1 MTSWIAEVAGV
12 LLQLPAAAGD
22 TVLVKQVVSEPS
34 WWERVTSI
42 ASGLVSIAII
52 VLTFALV
59 PAAWNFRKSY
69 KKISDLLDRVYADV
83 NPITKH
89 AHNIADNVDYISTS
103 IRVDVQQVNRTI
115 ASANEK
121 LQQAVAMTEQRLNDF
136 NAFLQVVQSEAED
149 VFVASASTL
158 HGMRSGAAAYREA
171 GRAGE
176 LDDLDELE
184 ELDDLAALDAL
195 EEDEDE
201 DDAFEL
207 SSGAEQLLDDEAL
220 IALDT
225 RADADAMSH
234 VHEVNDGNVNEAEG
248 RGPAPRIRPR
258 AERDRTP

>member
-1 MTSWIAEVAGV
+1 MTTWIAEVTGA
-12 LLQLPAAAGD
+12 LLQFGAAAGD

-69 KKISDLLDRVYADV
+69 KKISDLLDRVYADI

-136 NAFLQVVQSEAED
+136 NAFLQVVQSEAEE
-149 VFVASASTL
+149 VFVSSASTL

-171 GRAGE
+171 GHE
-176 LDDLDELE
+176 DELDELE
-184 ELDDLAALDAL
+184 ELDDLSALHAL
-195 EEDEDE
+195 DEDE
-201 DDAFEL
+201 HDAFERWA
-207 SSGAEQLLDDEAL
+207 GAEQLLDDEAL
-220 IALDT
+220 IALET
-225 RADADAMSH
+225 QADADAMSH
-234 VHEVNDGNVNEAEG
+234 VHEVSDGNVNEAEG

-258 AERDRTP
+258 LGRDRNP

>member
-1 MTSWIAEVAGV
+1 MTTWIAEVAGA
-12 LLQLPAAAGD
+12 LLQLSAAAGD

-69 KKISDLLDRVYADV
+69 KKISDLLDRVYADI

-103 IRVDVQQVNRTI
+103 VRVDVQQVNRTI

-158 HGMRSGAAAYREA
+158 HGMRSGAAAYRDA
-171 GRAGE
+171 GRE
-176 LDDLDELE
+176 DELDELE
-184 ELDDLAALDAL
+184 ELDDLTALDAL
-195 EEDEDE
+195 DEDENE

-207 SSGAEQLLDDEAL
+207 MSGAEQLLDDEAL

-225 RADADAMSH
+225 QADADAMSH
-234 VHEVNDGNVNEAEG
+234 VHEVSDGNVNEAEG

-258 AERDRTP
+258 SERDRTP

>member
-1 MTSWIAEVAGV
+1 MTTWIAEVTGA
-12 LLQLPAAAGD
+12 LLQFGAAAGD

-69 KKISDLLDRVYADV
+69 KKISDLLDRVYADI

-136 NAFLQVVQSEAED
+136 NAFLQVVQSEAEE
-149 VFVASASTL
+149 VFVSSASTL

-171 GRAGE
+171 GHE
-176 LDDLDELE
+176 DELDELE
-184 ELDDLAALDAL
+184 ELDDLSALDAL
-195 EEDEDE
+195 DEDE
-201 DDAFEL
+201 HDAFEL
-207 SSGAEQLLDDEAL
+207 SAGAEQLLDDEAL
-220 IALDT
+220 IALET
-225 RADADAMSH
+225 QADADAMSH
-234 VHEVNDGNVNEAEG
+234 VHEVSDGNVNEAEG

-258 AERDRTP
+258 LGRDRNP

>member
-1 MTSWIAEVAGV
+1 MTTWIAEGAGV
-12 LLQLPAAAGD
+12 LLQLAAAAGD

-52 VLTFALV
+52 ILTFALV

-69 KKISDLLDRVYADV
+69 KKISDLLDRVYADI

-103 IRVDVQQVNRTI
+103 VRVDVQQVNRTI

-158 HGMRSGAAAYREA
+158 HGMRSGAAAYRDA
-171 GRAGE
+171 GRE
-176 LDDLDELE
+176 DDLDELDE
-184 ELDDLAALDAL
+184 LAALDEVQDDDDEL
-195 EEDEDE
+195 ELLASTED
-201 DDAFEL
+201 
-207 SSGAEQLLDDEAL
+207 LLDEEAL
-220 IALDT
+220 IALESQ
-225 RADADAMSH
+225 ADADATSQR
-234 VHEVNDGNVNEAEG
+234 HEVSDGNVNEAEG

-258 AERDRTP
+258 IERDRTP

>member
-1 MTSWIAEVAGV
+1 MTTWIAEVTGA
-12 LLQLPAAAGD
+12 LLQFGAAAGD

-69 KKISDLLDRVYADV
+69 KKISDLLDRVYADI

-136 NAFLQVVQSEAED
+136 NAFLQVVQSEAEE

-171 GRAGE
+171 GQEDE
-176 LDDLDELE
+176 LEDLDEFE
-184 ELDDLAALDAL
+184 ELEDLAALDAL
-195 EEDEDE
+195 DEDE
-201 DDAFEL
+201 DDVFEL
-207 SSGAEQLLDDEAL
+207 SAGTEQLLDDEAL
-220 IALDT
+220 IALET
-225 RADADAMSH
+225 QADADAMSQ
-234 VHEVNDGNVNEAEG
+234 VHEVNDGNVSEAQG

-258 AERDRTP
+258 IERDRTP

>member
-1 MTSWIAEVAGV
+1 MTTWIAEVAGA
-12 LLQLPAAAGD
+12 LLQLSAAAGD

-69 KKISDLLDRVYADV
+69 KKISDLLDRVYADI

-103 IRVDVQQVNRTI
+103 VRVDVQQVNRTI

-158 HGMRSGAAAYREA
+158 HGMRSGAAAYRDA
-171 GRAGE
+171 GRE
-176 LDDLDELE
+176 DELDELE
-184 ELDDLAALDAL
+184 ELDDLTALDAL
-195 EEDEDE
+195 DEDENE

-207 SSGAEQLLDDEAL
+207 MSGAEQLLDDEAL
-220 IALDT
+220 IALET
-225 RADADAMSH
+225 QADADAMSH
-234 VHEVNDGNVNEAEG
+234 VHEVSDGNANEAEN

-258 AERDRTP
+258 SERDRTP

>member
-1 MTSWIAEVAGV
+1 MTTWIAEVAGA
-12 LLQLPAAAGD
+12 LLQIGAAAGD

-52 VLTFALV
+52 ILTFALV

-69 KKISDLLDRVYADV
+69 KKISDLLDRVYADI

-103 IRVDVQQVNRTI
+103 VRVDVQQVNRTI

-158 HGMRSGAAAYREA
+158 HGMRSGAAAYRDA
-171 GRAGE
+171 GR
-176 LDDLDELE
+176 DDELDELD

-195 EEDEDE
+195 DGEEDEDE
-201 DDAFEL
+201 EDAFEL
-207 SSGAEQLLDDEAL
+207 MSGAEQLLDDEAL
-220 IALDT
+220 IALET
-225 RADADAMSH
+225 QADADAMSQ
-234 VHEVNDGNVNEAEG
+234 VHEVSDGNVNEAED

-258 AERDRTP
+258 VERDRAP

>member
-1 MTSWIAEVAGV
+1 MTTWIAEVTGA

-22 TVLVKQVVSEPS
+22 TVLVKQVVSDPS

-171 GRAGE
+171 GQEQE
-176 LDDLDELE
+176 LEDLDELE

-195 EEDEDE
+195 DEDE

-207 SSGAEQLLDDEAL
+207 SAGAEQMLDDEAL
-220 IALDT
+220 IALET
-225 RADADAMSH
+225 QADADAMSH
-234 VHEVNDGNVNEAEG
+234 VHEVSDGNVNEAEG

-258 AERDRTP
+258 VGRERRP

>member
-1 MTSWIAEVAGV
+1 MTTWIAEVAGA
-12 LLQLPAAAGD
+12 LLQLGAAAGD

-69 KKISDLLDRVYADV
+69 KKISDLLDRVYADI

-103 IRVDVQQVNRTI
+103 VRVDVQQVNRTI

-158 HGMRSGAAAYREA
+158 HGMRSGAAAYRDA
-171 GRAGE
+171 GREDE
-176 LDDLDELE
+176 LD

-195 EEDEDE
+195 DGDEDE

-207 SSGAEQLLDDEAL
+207 MSGAEQLLDDEAL
-220 IALDT
+220 IALET
-225 RADADAMSH
+225 QADADAMSQ
-234 VHEVNDGNVNEAEG
+234 VHEVSDGNVNEAED

-258 AERDRTP
+258 VERDRTP

>member
-1 MTSWIAEVAGV
+1 MTTWIAEVAGA
-12 LLQLPAAAGD
+12 LLQLGAAAGD

-52 VLTFALV
+52 ILTFALV

-69 KKISDLLDRVYADV
+69 KKISDLLDRVYADI

-103 IRVDVQQVNRTI
+103 VRVDVQQVNRTI

-158 HGMRSGAAAYREA
+158 HGMRSGAAAYRDA
-171 GRAGE
+171 GRE
-176 LDDLDELE
+176 DELDELD

-195 EEDEDE
+195 DGDEDE

-207 SSGAEQLLDDEAL
+207 TSGAEELLDDEAL
-220 IALDT
+220 IALET
-225 RADADAMSH
+225 QADADAMSQ
-234 VHEVNDGNVNEAEG
+234 VNEVSDGNVNEAED

-258 AERDRTP
+258 VERDRTP

>member
-1 MTSWIAEVAGV
+1 MTTWIAEVTGA
-12 LLQLPAAAGD
+12 LLQFGAAAGD

-52 VLTFALV
+52 ILTFALV

-69 KKISDLLDRVYADV
+69 KKISDLLDRVYADI
-83 NPITKH
+83 NPISKH

-136 NAFLQVVQSEAED
+136 NAFLQVVQSEAEE
-149 VFVASASTL
+149 VFVSSASTL

-171 GRAGE
+171 GHE
-176 LDDLDELE
+176 DELDELE
-184 ELDDLAALDAL
+184 ELDDLSALDAL
-195 EEDEDE
+195 DEDE
-201 DDAFEL
+201 HDAFEL
-207 SSGAEQLLDDEAL
+207 SAGAEQLLDDEAL
-220 IALDT
+220 IALET
-225 RADADAMSH
+225 QADADAMSH
-234 VHEVNDGNVNEAEG
+234 VHEVSDGNVNEAEG

-258 AERDRTP
+258 LGRDRNP

>member
-1 MTSWIAEVAGV
+1 MTTWIAEVAGA
-12 LLQLPAAAGD
+12 LLQLSAAAGD

-69 KKISDLLDRVYADV
+69 KKISDLLDRVYADI

-103 IRVDVQQVNRTI
+103 VRVDVQQVNRTI

-158 HGMRSGAAAYREA
+158 HGMRSGAAAYRDA
-171 GRAGE
+171 GRE
-176 LDDLDELE
+176 DELDELE

-195 EEDEDE
+195 DEDE
-201 DDAFEL
+201 NEEDAFEL
-207 SSGAEQLLDDEAL
+207 MSGAEQLLEDEAL
-220 IALDT
+220 IALET
-225 RADADAMSH
+225 QADADAMSH
-234 VHEVNDGNVNEAEG
+234 VHEVSDGNVNEAEN

-258 AERDRTP
+258 IERDRTP

>member
-1 MTSWIAEVAGV
+1 MTTWIAEVAGA
-12 LLQLPAAAGD
+12 LLQLGAAAGD

-52 VLTFALV
+52 ILTFALV

-69 KKISDLLDRVYADV
+69 KKISDLLDRVYADI

-103 IRVDVQQVNRTI
+103 VRVDVQQVNRTI

-158 HGMRSGAAAYREA
+158 HGMRSGAAAYRDA
-171 GRAGE
+171 GREDE
-176 LDDLDELE
+176 LD

-195 EEDEDE
+195 DGDEDE

-207 SSGAEQLLDDEAL
+207 MSGAEQLLDDEAL
-220 IALDT
+220 IALET
-225 RADADAMSH
+225 QADADAMSQ
-234 VHEVNDGNVNEAEG
+234 VHEVSDGNVNEAED

-258 AERDRTP
+258 VERDRTP

>member
-1 MTSWIAEVAGV
+1 MTTWIAEVAGA
-12 LLQLPAAAGD
+12 LLQLGAAAGD

-69 KKISDLLDRVYADV
+69 KKISDLLDRVYADI

-103 IRVDVQQVNRTI
+103 VRVDVQQVNRTI

-158 HGMRSGAAAYREA
+158 HGMRSGAAAYRDA
-171 GRAGE
+171 GRE
-176 LDDLDELE
+176 DELDELD
-184 ELDDLAALDAL
+184 ELDDLAALDARD
-195 EEDEDE
+195 EDEDE
-201 DDAFEL
+201 DDAYEL
-207 SSGAEQLLDDEAL
+207 MSGAEQLLDDEAL
-220 IALDT
+220 IALET
-225 RADADAMSH
+225 QADADAMSQ
-234 VHEVNDGNVNEAEG
+234 VQEVSDGNINEAED

-258 AERDRTP
+258 VERDRTP

>member
-1 MTSWIAEVAGV
+1 MTTWIAEVTGA
-12 LLQLPAAAGD
+12 LLQLGAAAGD

-34 WWERVTSI
+34 WWDRVTSI

-69 KKISDLLDRVYADV
+69 KKVSDLLDRVYADI

-103 IRVDVQQVNRTI
+103 VRVDVQQVNRTI

-136 NAFLQVVQSEAED
+136 NAFLQVVQSEAEE

-171 GRAGE
+171 GQEDE
-176 LDDLDELE
+176 LDDLDELG

-195 EEDEDE
+195 DEDE
-201 DDAFEL
+201 DDVFEL
-207 SSGAEQLLDDEAL
+207 SAGAEQLLDDEAL
-220 IALDT
+220 IALET
-225 RADADAMSH
+225 QADADAMSH
-234 VHEVNDGNVNEAEG
+234 VHEVSDGNVNEAES

>member
-1 MTSWIAEVAGV
+1 MTTWIAEGAGL
-12 LLQLPAAAGD
+12 LLQLAGD

-42 ASGLVSIAII
+42 ASGLVSISII

-69 KKISDLLDRVYADV
+69 KKISDLLDRVYADI
-83 NPITKH
+83 NPITRH
-89 AHNIADNVDYISTS
+89 ASNIADNVDYISTS

-115 ASANEK
+115 ASANER

-158 HGMRSGAAAYREA
+158 HGMRGGAAAYRDA
-171 GRAGE
+171 GRRNDRDEFDEIEDLSSLDAM
-176 LDDLDELE
+176 DDLDDDDDDT
-184 ELDDLAALDAL
+184 LDLLP
-195 EEDEDE
+195 
-201 DDAFEL
+201 
-207 SSGAEQLLDDEAL
+207 GVEQLLDEEAL
-220 IALDT
+220 IALET
-225 RADADAMSH
+225 QADADAMIH
-234 VHEVNDGNVNEAEG
+234 GTEVSDGNVNEAEG

-258 AERDRTP
+258 GNRDRAP